1 MSTGDIILLVV
12 AGYIAVIS
20 LVRLM
25 RHRRDEAY
33 RELEAEI
40 RQQRRRKQREERDAA
55 RRTRRGKAA

>member
-1 MSTGDIILLVV
+1 MNTGDMVLLIV
-12 AGYIAVIS
+12 ASYIAVIS

-40 RQQRRRKQREERDAA
+40 QQQQRKKGEEQAASQRNHP
-55 RRTRRGKAA
+55 GKAA

>member
-12 AGYIAVIS
+12 AGYIAVIT

-40 RQQRRRKQREERDAA
+40 RRQQLRKQREEQAA
-55 RRTRRGKAA
+55 ADRT